1 MTIQKFVHKPQ
12 EITVLRFYNNNK
24 EIEEF
29 LEENNE
35 GCCMDYEWRFGVHDN
50 EPLLEIRKPLPE
62 CGVYQII
69 DVPRGDYIST
79 DENGVIIHIYEED
92 IKEFYDEVKPDE
104 YKFDSFNYIENVLDR
119 LNSEYGYDRY
129 EYNFHISPIS
139 YIEVM
144 DNSNNTGF
152 DLMPG
157 DTLLVDEDGN
167 LSKKRDGI

>member
-1 MTIQKFVHKPQ
+1 MA
-12 EITVLRFYNNNK
+12 EIN
-24 EIEEF
+24 
-29 LEENNE
+29 
-35 GCCMDYEWRFGVHDN
+35 
-50 EPLLEIRKPLPE
+50 
-62 CGVYQII
+62 
-69 DVPRGDYIST
+69 
-79 DENGVIIHIYEED
+79 EED

-144 DNSNNTGF
+144 DNSNNTGL
-152 DLMPG
+152 DLMAG